1 MRLLLRYPITKKKY
15 YLFFFF
21 TKYKNECKEHKFWR
35 QKNQK
40 SDFYKNRKVFK
51 IDEIDVDKILVSKI
65 ELYDTNKSIK
75 YFIEYNDDDDDD
87 VRPLCIKFPE
97 MIGYV
102 ECFYNNKTISFKVTD
117 KKLLKNY
124 TNIWE
129 KVSNLLKI
137 KFDSKPV
144 YGDNDK
150 YLNYTLSSNTFGRM

>member
-1 MRLLLRYPITKKKY
+1 MSVKNINFEGKKIK
-15 YLFFFF
+15 
-21 TKYKNECKEHKFWR
+21 
-35 QKNQK
+35 K

-65 ELYDTNKSIK
+65 ELYDPSKLIK
-75 YFIEYNDDDDDD
+75 YFIEY
-87 VRPLCIKFPE
+87 KFPQ

-102 ECFYNNKTISFKVTD
+102 ECFYSNKAISFKVTD

-124 TNIWE
+124 TKIWG